1 MDNYGSNM
9 WSGYN
14 SYNAFSPQPFSNVY
28 KVTSA
33 EEAVMRTNQRNSDM
47 VYFDQ
52 DKNLFYRVKV
62 DMDGR
67 KSYATF
73 TYTIPEP
80 QAPVTNLDLNSLNE
94 RISKLEK
101 MFENKKEDENGKLD
115 G

>member
-1 MDNYGSNM
+1 MDNYNSNV
-9 WSGYN
+9 WSNTGNYN
-14 SYNAFSPQPFSNVY
+14 SYTVQPFSNVY
-28 KVTSA
+28 KVTSC

-52 DKNLFYRVKV
+52 DKNVFYRVKV

-80 QAPVTNLDLNSLNE
+80 IIPVTNSDFNALSE
-94 RISKLEK
+94 RITRLEK
-101 MFENKKEDENGKLD
+101 MLNPTEENANGKLN